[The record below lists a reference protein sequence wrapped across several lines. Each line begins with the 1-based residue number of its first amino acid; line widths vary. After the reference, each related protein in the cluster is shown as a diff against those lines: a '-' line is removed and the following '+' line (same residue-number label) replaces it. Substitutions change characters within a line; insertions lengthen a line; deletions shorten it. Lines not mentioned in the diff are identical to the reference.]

1 MLARTPTRARTRS
14 SSPRKQRELITL
26 PDLPVASRDWG
37 PPPGPG
43 DTIAGYRLVR
53 KLAAGGR
60 AVVFLGVPDG
70 DLPTWESGGPGSPVA
85 LKVYRPQLER
95 ADADAEIGA
104 LARLDDPHLVRLLDV
119 GTGGS
124 DLPVAVLERVSRSSL
139 TALLVERT
147 RFSSGEAVTV
157 LAPLVG
163 AVGEMHRSGVVHGS
177 IGVPRVLFRDSGA
190 PVLAGFGHSRLLAGA
205 VSAATLSADPGV
217 LADRRALGQVVQTVL
232 QRVEGSALDGVRDWL
247 DGAAAATEDNWCG
260 ALQELL
266 FTAAAGEPI
275 AFSEPRI
282 TPSVL
287 VGQGAST
294 PVPGRIPGLGQ
305 ADGAS
310 ASHAGGA
317 TPRSVAAVVAL
328 ARSGLFARVRTQL
341 GSVRRPVWIVAA
353 AVAVALVVAGFLVP
367 TNGSPTNGGPT
378 SRGAADDSVTPDPS
392 PGDSRPSST
401 AIGEETADGV
411 AIAGDDAIAATSAL
425 LAARERCFRELSM
438 LCLDGVDQGGSA
450 ALESDT
456 GLVRAIQDGA
466 ELADAAVFE
475 TGEITIVEKLGD
487 SVLVDLGLGDQNR
500 EERGGDSKPASLLI
514 MRGEAGWRI
523 RDYLEE

>member
-1 MLARTPTRARTRS
+1 MLARTRTRS
-14 SSPRKQRELITL
+14 RTRSFSPRKQRELFTL

-70 DLPTWESGGPGSPVA
+70 DLPTGESGGPGSPVA

-95 ADADAEIGA
+95 ADADAEISA

-119 GTGGS
+119 GGS

-147 RFSSGEAVTV
+147 RLSSGEAVTV

-190 PVLAGFGHSRLLAGA
+190 PVLAGFGHSRLLDGA
-205 VSAATLSADPGV
+205 VSAAALSADPGV

-232 QRVEGSALDGVRDWL
+232 QRVQGSALDGVRDWF
-247 DGAAAATEDNWCG
+247 DGAAAATEDNWCE

-266 FTAAAGEPI
+266 FTASAGEPI
-275 AFSEPRI
+275 AFSETRI
-282 TPSVL
+282 TPAVL

-294 PVPGRIPGLGQ
+294 PVPGRIPGLGR
-305 ADGAS
+305 ADAAS
-310 ASHAGGA
+310 ASHAGRA
-317 TPRSVAAVVAL
+317 TPRSVAAVVGL
-328 ARSGLFARVRTQL
+328 ARSGLLLRLRTQL

-378 SRGAADDSVTPDPS
+378 SRGAANYSVTPDPS

-401 AIGEETADGV
+401 AIGEETAEDT

-425 LAARERCFRELSM
+425 LTAREHCFRELSI
-438 LCLDGVDQGGSA
+438 LCLDGVDQVGSA

-475 TGEITIVEKLGD
+475 TGEITIVEELGD
-487 SVLVDLGLGDQNR
+487 SVLVDLGRGDQNR